1 MAWKVFR
8 LNAFIC
14 SFLWTL
20 CSAVVA
26 VSSCVPWHLRMLGK
40 KNEQEKLPLLGGAR
54 RERKKYLLHS
64 KISHNNG
71 SSHQII
77 ARVRMDKHL
86 SYSSLAI
93 LTKIWY
99 PVREITD
106 HPGLFWQLWT
116 LVFFTLDRTF
126 QYFIA
131 SVSLVPGSQFMCFC
145 DFELFLSWV
154 YQQTAAP
161 EQICLRVGSKWQLAA
176 QSFHFLLHC
185 SGIHAH
191 SLSSSFASCVHLTW
205 PFIVQMFYFD
215 IDLLIQR
222 AD

>member
-1 MAWKVFR
+1 MFR

-14 SFLWTL
+14 SFLVDFVFSSGSSEFL
-20 CSAVVA
+20 CSMTSENA
-26 VSSCVPWHLRMLGK
+26 WKEKWTGK
-40 KNEQEKLPLLGGAR
+40 TPSVGGAR
-54 RERKKYLLHS
+54 RGRKKYLLHS

-77 ARVRMDKHL
+77 ATVRMNKHL

-116 LVFFTLDRTF
+116 LVFFTLNRTF

-185 SGIHAH
+185 SGIQAH
-191 SLSSSFASCVHLTW
+191 NLSSSFASCVCIWLG
-205 PFIVQMFYFD
+205 P
-215 IDLLIQR
+215 L
-222 AD
+222 

>member
-1 MAWKVFR
+1 MLR
-8 LNAFIC
+8 LDVLMC
-14 SFLWTL
+14 SFLLDFVFSSGSSEFL
-20 CSAVVA
+20 CSMTSENA
-26 VSSCVPWHLRMLGK
+26 WKEKWTGK
-40 KNEQEKLPLLGGAR
+40 LSLLGGQGGG
-54 RERKKYLLHS
+54 KKYLLHS

-71 SSHQII
+71 SSHQVI

-86 SYSSLAI
+86 AYSSLPI

-106 HPGLFWQLWT
+106 HLGLFWLLHT
-116 LVFFTLDRTF
+116 LVFFTWKRAY

-131 SVSLVPGSQFMCFC
+131 SISPVPGSQFMCFC

-161 EQICLRVGSKWQLAA
+161 EQICLHVGSKWQLAA
-176 QSFHFLLHC
+176 EFPFPFTLFRNPGSQFVLKLR
-185 SGIHAH
+185 
-191 SLSSSFASCVHLTW
+191 LMYVHLTW
-205 PFIVQMFYFD
+205 PYIVQMLYFD